1 MLRKL
6 LSASVVSISQHLHV
20 TPNVIPLAAI
30 RYNSSLVQQFQQA
43 NLKTIFKT
51 HVQDPMK
58 HTVLHEGLFYT
69 VPENHASQIL
79 GVKALGTNFKKQC
92 DVFQE
97 TCIMV
102 RKPALEVLDYIKNAN
117 YDHPVLRIILYG
129 EMGVG
134 KTLTLAHAL
143 HACATQ
149 GWILVHVSWP
159 SIWKKTWK
167 EISMSTYKQGRIDFP
182 VISVEWL
189 KLFQTQNESFLD
201 NLKTT
206 SKYIWSKRESAEE
219 GLTFSE
225 LIKFGL
231 TRPRYAT
238 DVIGII
244 LKELK
249 KVATEKKYRVL
260 FAVDGLNGLWGDT
273 NVKDENKKYLSTDK
287 MTLFY
292 NFRKLLRN
300 DWSNGMVIGIVD
312 KVANPSNL
320 REKCT
325 PYYLL
330 EKKAF
335 EMLEPFIPV
344 HIPKYSDKEIHSCLD
359 YYIDRLWLQHPLA
372 KTEEGKKELIF
383 LSNHNPYQLTQVCA
397 PW

>member
-1 MLRKL
+1 MLKKL
-6 LSASVVSISQHLHV
+6 LSASVVSISQHV
-20 TPNVIPLAAI
+20 IPNVIPLAAI

-69 VPENHASQIL
+69 MPENHASQIL

-92 DVFQE
+92 DLFQE

-143 HACATQ
+143 HACATH

-225 LIKFGL
+225 LIKF
-231 TRPRYAT
+231 
-238 DVIGII
+238 VCII
-244 LKELK
+244 LFSYFSPL
-249 KVATEKKYRVL
+249 
-260 FAVDGLNGLWGDT
+260 
-273 NVKDENKKYLSTDK
+273 
-287 MTLFY
+287 
-292 NFRKLLRN
+292 
-300 DWSNGMVIGIVD
+300 VIFSFLV
-312 KVANPSNL
+312 
-320 REKCT
+320 
-325 PYYLL
+325 
-330 EKKAF
+330 
-335 EMLEPFIPV
+335 EMLLMALLLLL
-344 HIPKYSDKEIHSCLD
+344 HSCSTSKAPSHGFYLIGHAGKQVFSI
-359 YYIDRLWLQHPLA
+359 IDSDFI
-372 KTEEGKKELIF
+372 T
-383 LSNHNPYQLTQVCA
+383 
-397 PW
+397 